1 MKKTKPYFLFLISI
15 IFVTLIWDKISIPFD
30 LESAHVGD
38 SYLQNK
44 HHSQND
50 TLRFI
55 VYLSI
60 PFIVLIFYYQIYE
73 KIFYNNIKNIIFKY
87 ENIVSES
94 PFRLKVFLF
103 ISLNLIIIEFFF
115 IDFKDLNYQID
126 IFHEGLWLTPSNNAN
141 IKNEFWQSS
150 YILRGYVGNFFPY
163 LLWNFFNIET
173 IGITRFFSFFAT
185 LLNKIFL
192 LLIAYRISSSVN
204 FNTNLKIIFYLI
216 LSLTFLTFTSYMSPI
231 FLQRSILL
239 LIFMFLIMN
248 FLILKNKKNLNFILN
263 GLLSSASMFWY
274 IDIGIYINSVVFLC
288 LIFLLI
294 KENLNFQLFC

>member
-1 MKKTKPYFLFLISI
+1 MVNT
-15 IFVTLIWDKISIPFD
+15 
-30 LESAHVGD
+30 
-38 SYLQNK
+38 
-44 HHSQND
+44 
-50 TLRFI
+50 
-55 VYLSI
+55 
-60 PFIVLIFYYQIYE
+60 
-73 KIFYNNIKNIIFKY
+73 
-87 ENIVSES
+87 
-94 PFRLKVFLF
+94 
-103 ISLNLIIIEFFF
+103 
-115 IDFKDLNYQID
+115 
-126 IFHEGLWLTPSNNAN
+126 SNNAN

-248 FLILKNKKNLNFILN
+248 FLILKNKKI
-263 GLLSSASMFWY
+263 
-274 IDIGIYINSVVFLC
+274 
-288 LIFLLI
+288 
-294 KENLNFQLFC
+294 